1 MTKAVLLR
9 MRARGRGR
17 IINVSSVL
25 GFIPAPYTAA
35 YAASK
40 RAVEGNSESLD
51 HEVREYG
58 VR

>member
-1 MTKAVLLR
+1 MTKAVLPR

-25 GFIPAPYTAA
+25 GFIPAPYMAA

-40 RAVEGNSESLD
+40 HAVEGNSESLD

>member
-25 GFIPAPYTAA
+25 GFIPAP
-35 YAASK
+35 
-40 RAVEGNSESLD
+40 
-51 HEVREYG
+51 
-58 VR
+58 

>member
-1 MTKAVLLR
+1 MTKAVLPR
-9 MRARGRGR
+9 MRAQGGGR

-25 GFIPAPYTAA
+25 GFIPAPYMAA

-40 RAVEGNSESLD
+40 HAVEGNSESLD